1 MKEQLMKDLKQAM
14 LNKDELRKN
23 TIVLLRSE
31 ILRTEKDKQIELT
44 EEQVSEI
51 VAKEI
56 KKRNEAI
63 PSFEKAERLAS
74 VEALKREVEILSQY
88 LPKQFTE
95 EELLVLIQNAII
107 LVDAKT
113 FKDMGK
119 VMKEL
124 RPKIMGRADNKKVSQ
139 IIDSLLA

>member
-1 MKEQLMKDLKQAM
+1 MREQLMKDLKQAM
-14 LNKDELRKN
+14 LDKDELRKN

-31 ILRTEKDKQIELT
+31 ILRTEKDKQITLT

-63 PSFEKAERLAS
+63 PSFEKAERFAS

-88 LPKQFTE
+88 LPKQLTE
-95 EELLVLIQNAII
+95 SELLILIKDAIA
-107 LVDAKT
+107 LTDAKT

-124 RPKIMGRADNKKVSQ
+124 RPKIMGRADNKQVSQ

>member
-1 MKEQLMKDLKQAM
+1 MREQLMKDLKQSM
-14 LNKDELRKN
+14 LDKDELRKN

-31 ILRTEKDKQIELT
+31 ILRTEKDKQITLT

-74 VEALKREVEILSQY
+74 VEALKREVEILTQY
-88 LPKQFTE
+88 LPKQLTE
-95 EELLVLIQNAII
+95 EELLMLIKDAIVLT
-107 LVDAKT
+107 DAKT

-124 RPKIMGRADNKKVSQ
+124 RPKIMGRADNKQVSQ